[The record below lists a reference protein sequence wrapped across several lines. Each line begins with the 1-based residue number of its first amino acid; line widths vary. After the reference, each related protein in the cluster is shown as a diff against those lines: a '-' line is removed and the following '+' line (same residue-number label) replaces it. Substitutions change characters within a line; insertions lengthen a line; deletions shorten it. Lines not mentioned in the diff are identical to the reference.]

1 MNRLFALALSGM
13 MVVLASTAG
22 AADDDNAKKIVGKW
36 EVTKSGSDLPE
47 GSTVEF
53 AKDGKLTAV
62 IKGDATKK
70 EEATKLEGTYKVE
83 KDKMVVKLK
92 VGDQSIEETVTILKL
107 TDDALELKDK
117 DSKTDVFKK
126 VK

>member
-62 IKGDATKK
+62 IKGDATK
-70 EEATKLEGTYKVE
+70 LEGTYKVE

-92 VGDQSIEETVTILKL
+92 GGDQSIEETVTILKL

>member
-1 MNRLFALALSGM
+1 MNRLFAFALGGLI
-13 MVVLASTAG
+13 VVTAGFSG
-22 AADDDNAKKIVGKW
+22 AADDDNAKKIVAKW

-53 AKDGKLTAV
+53 TKDGKITAV
-62 IKGDATKK
+62 IKGDETKI
-70 EEATKLEGTYKVE
+70 EGTYKVE
-83 KDKMVVKLK
+83 KEKLNVKLK
-92 VGDQSIEETVTILKL
+92 IGDQSIEETVTITKL

-117 DSKTDVFKK
+117 DAKVDVFKK

>member
-107 TDDALELKDK
+107 NDDALELKDK

>member
-1 MNRLFALALSGM
+1 MSGM

-62 IKGDATKK
+62 IKGDATK
-70 EEATKLEGTYKVE
+70 LEGTYKVD

-107 TDDALELKDK
+107 TEEALELKDK

>member
-36 EVTKSGSDLPE
+36 EVTKAGSDLPE

-62 IKGDATKK
+62 IKGDKDNAM
-70 EEATKLEGTYKVE
+70 KLEGTYKVE

-92 VGDQSIEETVTILKL
+92 LGDQSIEETVTILKL
-107 TDDALELKDK
+107 TDDALEIKDK

>member
-36 EVTKSGSDLPE
+36 EVTKAGSDLPE

-53 AKDGKLTAV
+53 AKDGKLTAL
-62 IKGDATKK
+62 IKGDKGDAM
-70 EEATKLEGTYKVE
+70 KLEGTYKV
-83 KDKMVVKLK
+83 
-92 VGDQSIEETVTILKL
+92 
-107 TDDALELKDK
+107 
-117 DSKTDVFKK
+117 
-126 VK
+126 